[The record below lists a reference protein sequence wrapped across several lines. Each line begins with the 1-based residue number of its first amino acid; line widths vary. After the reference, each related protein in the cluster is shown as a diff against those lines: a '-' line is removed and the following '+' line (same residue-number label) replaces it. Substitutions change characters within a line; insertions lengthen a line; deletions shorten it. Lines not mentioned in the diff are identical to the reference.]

1 MGRNGE
7 TPSLAK
13 RVAHVFGYNARI
25 LLKTAKSRLRHPAM
39 PTLYASLVEHDPDR
53 LTAAVTALRV
63 HTSEQERETPFHTH
77 RKGQLVV
84 ALHGAVTC
92 ETAQG
97 MWIVPPQSAVWIPP
111 GVPHSNRV
119 TLDGEVCFL
128 FIAAGSAHMPATCC
142 TLGLNALLIQMIC
155 HLADL
160 PPDYGPHERTA
171 RLAAVLVEELEHS
184 QRHALPLHLPMPQ
197 NSRLREVARQLA
209 EHPADRSTVAQWGR
223 RQAMSERS
231 FARFVQAET
240 GMSFG
245 RWRRQIHLMVAL
257 QGLASGSSVQRVSQD
272 LGYDSVSAFITMF
285 KKTLGKS
292 PARYIA
298 QRHAPLPAAPQ
309 AADSAPYFQP
319 QRPTSWKPN

>member
-1 MGRNGE
+1 
-7 TPSLAK
+7 
-13 RVAHVFGYNARI
+13 
-25 LLKTAKSRLRHPAM
+25 M

-63 HTSEQERETPFHTH
+63 HTREQERETPFHTH

-92 ETAQG
+92 ETTQG

-111 GVPHSNRV
+111 GVAHSNRV
-119 TLDGEVCFL
+119 TLDGQVCFL
-128 FIAAGSAHMPATCC
+128 FIAADAARMPASCC
-142 TLGLNALLIQMIC
+142 TLALNALLIQMIC

-160 PPDYGPHERTA
+160 PPDYAPHERTA
-171 RLAAVLVEELEHS
+171 RLASVLVEELEHS

-298 QRHAPLPAAPQ
+298 QRHAALPTPLLAPTAA
-309 AADSAPYFQP
+309 STAPYFQP
-319 QRPTSWKPN
+319 TRPASWKPN

>member
-1 MGRNGE
+1 MTTR
-7 TPSLAK
+7 
-13 RVAHVFGYNARI
+13 
-25 LLKTAKSRLRHPAM
+25 M

-53 LTAAVTALRV
+53 LAAAVTALRV
-63 HTSEQERETPFHTH
+63 HTHESERETPFHSH

-97 MWIVPPQSAVWIPP
+97 MWIVPPQSAVWIPA

-119 TLDGEVCFL
+119 TLDGQLCFL
-128 FIAAGSAHMPATCC
+128 FIDPDAARMPTTCC
-142 TLGLNALLIQMIC
+142 TLALTPLLVQMIC
-155 HLADL
+155 HLAEQAQ
-160 PPDYGPHERTA
+160 DYAPHERTA

-184 QRHALPLHLPMPQ
+184 QRQAQPAHLPPPLPMPQ
-197 NSRLREVARQLA
+197 HPRLREIARRLA
-209 EHPADRSTVAQWGR
+209 EQPADRSTVAEWGQR
-223 RQAMSERS
+223 HAMSERS

-257 QGLASGSSVQRVSQD
+257 QRLASGSSVQRVSQD

-285 KKTLGKS
+285 KKTLGKP
-292 PARYIA
+292 PARYMA
-298 QRHAPLPAAPQ
+298 QRQAHPPPPSPTSPPLPT
-309 AADSAPYFQP
+309 APYFQP
-319 QRPTSWKPN
+319 KRTPSWKPN